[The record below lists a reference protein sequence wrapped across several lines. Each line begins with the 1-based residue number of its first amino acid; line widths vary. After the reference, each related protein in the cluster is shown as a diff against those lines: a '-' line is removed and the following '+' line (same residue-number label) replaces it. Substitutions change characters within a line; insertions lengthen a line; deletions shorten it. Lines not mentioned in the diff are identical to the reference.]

1 MLKPE
6 TSIVLVASTVTL
18 FCTPDTVRLAQWPV
32 ITTLLEM
39 PLTLIE
45 LWLQAIVRLLLMP
58 AMLRLAPVGVV
69 GAGLGVVG
77 GAGAGV

>member
-1 MLKPE
+1 LLKPE
-6 TSIVLVASTVTL
+6 TSIVSVAFTVTL

-32 ITTLLEM
+32 TTTLLEM

-45 LWLQAIVRLLLMP
+45 LWLQAIVRLLLIP
-58 AMLRLAPVGVV
+58 AMLRLAPAGAV
-69 GAGLGVVG
+69 GAGLGDVE